1 MAHWGSVTRS
11 VKGYRFQM
19 DENGVQKD
27 DKSVPPASTVL
38 TSSPDL
44 DGATPEVVV
53 TVPTYKRPD
62 HLLKTLES
70 LRAQI
75 TSRSY
80 AVIVME
86 NEDEDREGAKAAAPL
101 FESGA
106 LCGLIIAAHRR
117 GNCEAYN
124 AGWQM
129 ALDTFPDFRHLL
141 VIDDDEIADPRWLAR
156 MCGTAETLDLDIV
169 GGPQKPV
176 FEKDEYRFWECHPV
190 FRPPYSETGPVP
202 ALYSTGNLLMKR
214 HVLEK
219 FSPAFLDLRFN
230 FMGGGDSDFLM
241 RARKAGYQF
250 GWCAEAAVHETIPS
264 RRLQADWIRTRSLR
278 NGVISTL
285 VDHERRKGQVF
296 ARGKV
301 LMKSL
306 ALLAASPVRGLK
318 AGLETRSLSVGLY
331 PVLVGA
337 GRVLG
342 EFGYMN
348 DQYRQAEKN

>member
-1 MAHWGSVTRS
+1 MRS
-11 VKGYRFQM
+11 VEGFRSQM
-19 DENGVQKD
+19 DQSGVTTD
-27 DKSVPPASTVL
+27 GNSVPPVSTIL
-38 TSSPDL
+38 TRSAGL
-44 DGATPEVVV
+44 DVDAPEIVI

-62 HLLKTLES
+62 QLLRTLQS
-70 LRAQI
+70 LIAQK

-80 AVIVME
+80 AIIVME
-86 NEDEDREGAKAAAPL
+86 NEDEAREGAAAAAHL

-106 LCGLIIAAHRR
+106 VAGLIIAAHRR

-129 ALDTFPDFRHLL
+129 ALETFPHFRHLL
-141 VIDDDEIADPRWLAR
+141 VIDDDETADPRWLAR
-156 MCGTAETLDLDIV
+156 MCGTAETLELDIV
-169 GGPQKPV
+169 GGPQNPI
-176 FEKDEYRFWECHPV
+176 FEKDEYESWAQHPV
-190 FRPPYSETGPVP
+190 FRPPFTETGPVP
-202 ALYSTGNLLMKR
+202 ALYSTGNLLLTR
-214 HVLEK
+214 PVLER
-219 FSPAFLDLRFN
+219 FSPNFLDLRFN

-241 RARKAGYQF
+241 RARKAGYEF
-250 GWCAEAAVHETIPS
+250 GWCAEAIVHETIPS

-285 VDHERRKGQVF
+285 VDHERRKGHSF
-296 ARGKV
+296 ARVQV

-306 ALLAASPVRGLK
+306 ALLAASPLRGLK
-318 AGLETRSLSVGLY
+318 AGLAARSLSVGLY

>member
-1 MAHWGSVTRS
+1 
-11 VKGYRFQM
+11 M
-19 DENGVQKD
+19 DQNGVLKD
-27 DKSVPPASTVL
+27 EENVPPVSTIL
-38 TSSPDL
+38 TRSPDL
-44 DGATPEVVV
+44 NVEAPEVIV

-62 HLLKTLES
+62 HLLKTLQS
-70 LRAQI
+70 LRDQK
-75 TSRSY
+75 TSRRY

-86 NEDEDREGAKAAAPL
+86 NEDDKREGAHAAAPL
-101 FESGA
+101 FESGS
-106 LCGLIIAAHRR
+106 LTGLIIAAHRR

-124 AGWQM
+124 AGWQT
-129 ALDTFPDFRHLL
+129 ALDTFPNFRHLL
-141 VIDDDEIADPRWLAR
+141 VIDDDEIAEPRWLAR
-156 MCGTAETLDLDIV
+156 MCGTAETLEVDIV
-169 GGPQKPV
+169 GGPQNPV
-176 FEKDEYRFWECHPV
+176 FEKDEYKIWSRHPV
-190 FRPPYSETGPVP
+190 FRPPYTETGPVP

-214 HVLEK
+214 PVLEH
-219 FSPAFLDLRFN
+219 FSPTFLDLRFN

-241 RARKAGYQF
+241 RARKSGYDF
-250 GWCAEAAVHETIPS
+250 GWCAEATVHETIPS

-285 VDHERRKGQVF
+285 VDHERRKGHAF
-296 ARGKV
+296 ARGRV

-306 ALLAASPVRGLK
+306 ALLAASPARGLK
-318 AGLETRSLSVGLY
+318 AGLAARSLSVGLY